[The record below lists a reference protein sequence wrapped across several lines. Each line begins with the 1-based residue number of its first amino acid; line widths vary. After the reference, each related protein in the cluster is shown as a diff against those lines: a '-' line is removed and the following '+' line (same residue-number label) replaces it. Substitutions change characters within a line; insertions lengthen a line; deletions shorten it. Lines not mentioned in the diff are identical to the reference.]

1 MNTIKPLNIKNNKN
15 QPIKSISHQD
25 IYTLH
30 DLLEQLNSW
39 KSALNLLNE
48 FFSDKQRPVNKKKIA
63 SNYYACS
70 QIFSAFHN
78 DFSQALQ
85 EMEQQITALR
95 QKEKV

>member
-1 MNTIKPLNIKNNKN
+1 MNKIQPLTIKNDRN

-25 IYTLH
+25 IYSLH

-95 QKEKV
+95 QKENV

>member
-1 MNTIKPLNIKNNKN
+1 MNTLLNEKTT
-15 QPIKSISHQD
+15 KS
-25 IYTLH
+25 LH

-39 KSALNLLNE
+39 QNALNLLNN

-70 QIFSAFHN
+70 KIFSAFHN

-85 EMEQQITALR
+85 EMDKQITELR
-95 QKEKV
+95 QKEKIKY